1 MNLEVRRAPSAFFTV
16 LALAFGLAVA
26 AGCGSDNA
34 TGPNKMVPLTV
45 KAQGVGGTSS
55 RLVTAPNMAAAA
67 VADTDTMV
75 TYTRALLSVRDVR
88 FVLSDADEGD
98 DTDTTGTPGDSTDAD
113 SDHEDAGQI
122 RYHGPFVVDLLAGD
136 AQDLGTQMVPA
147 GIYHHVMGHLQK
159 LTGGGDLANTYPDL
173 VGATVLLE
181 GDIHGEG
188 GGHFIFESR
197 IDTEFIIRGTF
208 EVMGDTPV
216 TSYLV
221 FDLSQFLRGNG
232 GVFLDPRNA
241 ANENAIRVAIKHAVK
256 TGIDGNHDGEP
267 DEMAHD

>member
-1 MNLEVRRAPSAFFTV
+1 MNIEVRRAPSAFLTI
-16 LALAFGLAVA
+16 LAVA
-26 AGCGSDNA
+26 VGLVVAGCGSDNA
-34 TGPNKMVPLTV
+34 TGPKMVPLTV
-45 KAQGVGGTSS
+45 KAQGVGGGS
-55 RLVTAPNMAAAA
+55 RLVAAPNMAAAA

-88 FVLSDADEGD
+88 FVLSDSENGEIDS
-98 DTDTTGTPGDSTDAD
+98 TGTPDDSTDVD

-122 RYHGPFVVDLLAGD
+122 RYHGPFVIDLLAGS

-159 LTGGGDLANTYPDL
+159 LVGGGDLANTYPDL

-181 GDIHGEG
+181 GDIHGDG

-197 IDTEFIIRGTF
+197 IDTEFIIHGSFQVT
-208 EVMGDTPV
+208 GDTPV

-232 GVFLDPRNA
+232 GVFLDPRDP
-241 ANENAIRVAIKHAVK
+241 ANENAIRVAIKQAVK
-256 TGIDGNHDGEP
+256 TGIDEDHDGEP
-267 DEMAHD
+267 DEVVHH

>member
-1 MNLEVRRAPSAFFTV
+1 LQRRH
-16 LALAFGLAVA
+16 VA
-26 AGCGSDNA
+26 AYLCD
-34 TGPNKMVPLTV
+34 
-45 KAQGVGGTSS
+45 
-55 RLVTAPNMAAAA
+55 
-67 VADTDTMV
+67 D
-75 TYTRALLSVRDVR
+75 TRALLSVRDVR
-88 FVLSDADEGD
+88 FVLSDSD
-98 DTDTTGTPGDSTDAD
+98 DDGETDSTGTPDDSTDVD

-122 RYHGPFVVDLLAGD
+122 RYRGPFVIDLLAGS

-159 LTGGGDLANTYPDL
+159 LVGGGDLANTYPDL

-181 GDIHGEG
+181 GDIHGDG

-197 IDTEFIIRGTF
+197 IDTEFIIHGSFQVT
-208 EVMGDTPV
+208 GDTPV

-232 GVFLDPRNA
+232 GVFLDPRNS

-256 TGIDGNHDGEP
+256 TGIDEDHDGEP
-267 DEMAHD
+267 DEVVHH